1 MRAVLDELIRE
12 LRSELEAEIP
22 LKLHAGAPAG
32 GRHTRG
38 GAAEGEE
45 STGQPVERRM
55 QHGPGFIGET
65 GLPFSRQFDRYLNS
79 HGGDFLAADS
89 FTEIRDHCRRSHW
102 REQHTGDNPYAW
114 NLCARLA
121 IAAVELRQPLPFI
134 ADAEGIDVWLA
145 RNLLTAALEHARQ
158 WRRDR
163 RAGIIIADESRLQLD
178 VAEALPVVLARE
190 HSLSQERKV
199 WDLWRERFPYL
210 PDWDTEAK
218 RRRAYHAAH
227 CYQGCPLLREE
238 AA

>member
-1 MRAVLDELIRE
+1 MVSVLDELIHE
-12 LRSELEAEIP
+12 LRGELEAEIP

-38 GAAEGEE
+38 GATEPDPEDEPAERP
-45 STGQPVERRM
+45 STRFYD
-55 QHGPGFIGET
+55 PGMT
-65 GLPFSRQFDRYLNS
+65 GLPFSRQFDRYLS
-79 HGGDFLAADS
+79 DTHGGEFLAADS
-89 FTEIRDHCRRSHW
+89 FTEIRDYCRRSHW
-102 REQHTGDNPYAW
+102 REEHTGTDPFAW
-114 NLCARLA
+114 NLCARLV

-134 ADAEGIDVWLA
+134 ADAEKIDVWLA

-178 VAEALPVVLARE
+178 EAEALPVVLARE
-190 HSLSQERKV
+190 HSLAQERKV